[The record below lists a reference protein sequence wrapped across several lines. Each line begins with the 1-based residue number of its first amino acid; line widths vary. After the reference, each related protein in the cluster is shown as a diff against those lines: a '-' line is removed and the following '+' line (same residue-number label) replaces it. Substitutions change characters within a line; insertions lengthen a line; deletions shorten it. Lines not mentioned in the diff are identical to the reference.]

1 MNNPLAEALKLA
13 REAEKDGWEYDNIR
27 LDWLS
32 TEADFRIRHKTAGHV
47 LTATYNPTQPDTPID
62 VTITGIT
69 PEQAIAVARTLRD
82 TYNENNTLTIRK
94 SYAKEVLRTLHNTGI
109 KTSGIPAI
117 SRESVNIQLT
127 TSNNNTT
134 PAITLR
140 WRPRIGWHLN
150 IRTIEQTK
158 THTLNLPIL
167 AKPRDIAEAVKQTL
181 PLVEEP
187 S

>member
-1 MNNPLAEALKLA
+1 FFFQAGDGIRDFHVTGVQTCAL
-13 REAEKDGWEYDNIR
+13 
-27 LDWLS
+27 
-32 TEADFRIRHKTAGHV
+32 
-47 LTATYNPTQPDTPID
+47 PI
-62 VTITGIT
+62 
-69 PEQAIAVARTLRD
+69 
-82 TYNENNTLTIRK
+82 Y
-94 SYAKEVLRTLHNTGI
+94 NTGI